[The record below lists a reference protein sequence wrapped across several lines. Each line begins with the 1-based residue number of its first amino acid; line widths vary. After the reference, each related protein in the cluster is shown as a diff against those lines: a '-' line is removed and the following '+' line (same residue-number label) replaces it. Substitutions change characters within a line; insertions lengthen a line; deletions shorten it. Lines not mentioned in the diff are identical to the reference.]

1 MLDGLTSL
9 QVIDQHLVDSQ
20 AALDSANNRM
30 DRLGHRMDELRRKTT
45 DQYRN
50 LARERLDDLSA
61 KHVIGRLDKTD
72 HAVLSLLNQKKAA
85 TEELETD
92 IAQGV
97 NLLTELTRKRQVL
110 GTTRDQ
116 TLADIDNRL
125 AEIEAELAKTATYRD
140 LQARRDTVITQAE
153 RAREKADQAQADHE
167 EKGLPYRN
175 DALFIYL
182 WRRRYQT
189 PDYHGGWFTRML
201 DGWVARI
208 VHYDENRPNY
218 HMLTLL
224 PKRLKAHADTL
235 EKKASLHMQSA
246 ERMLVEAATAGGV
259 DPLRET
265 LSATETELKKLEER
279 MEKEE
284 LRNRGP
290 LMQRTEYSAGA
301 DEYTKRA
308 IQLQVSQLRRRELSE
323 LYRKAQ
329 MTQTPNDDVFVSRLV
344 ELEDDRT
351 HIERELRDLKSKLR
365 HRQNKTNELEDL
377 RRWYRRRNYDSQWF
391 RLPSGFQM
399 ALLLGELLKGGLSG
413 HELRDRIG
421 REGRFKRRRIPGG
434 FGRSWGGGSGG
445 GFGGGFGSGHSGGFG
460 GGGGFRTGGGF

>member
-1 MLDGLTSL
+1 
-9 QVIDQHLVDSQ
+9 
-20 AALDSANNRM
+20 
-30 DRLGHRMDELRRKTT
+30 
-45 DQYRN
+45 
-50 LARERLDDLSA
+50 
-61 KHVIGRLDKTD
+61 
-72 HAVLSLLNQKKAA
+72 
-85 TEELETD
+85 
-92 IAQGV
+92 
-97 NLLTELTRKRQVL
+97 VL